1 MASTAG
7 RRVAVVTGAAQGIG
21 RRTAEVFADEGYA
34 LVLNDLREPTQT
46 VGSLESRGAEV
57 LAVVGDVSSEDDVLR
72 LRDRALEREDPIWDE
87 EERIPRRAH
96 STGDGRADCRIM
108 HAG

>member
-34 LVLNDLREPTQT
+34 LVLYDLREPTQT
-46 VGSLESRGAEV
+46 VGSLE
-57 LAVVGDVSSEDDVLR
+57 
-72 LRDRALEREDPIWDE
+72 
-87 EERIPRRAH
+87 
-96 STGDGRADCRIM
+96 
-108 HAG
+108 

>member
-57 LAVVGDVSSEDDVLR
+57 LAVVGDVSSEDDVLG
-72 LRDRALEREDPIWDE
+72 LRDRALERFGGV
-87 EERIPRRAH
+87 H
-96 STGDGRADCRIM
+96 VLVNN
-108 HAG
+108 AGIALIAPAEQTSAAQWG